1 MNMNVEGILAL
12 VFGGLL
18 LWFFLKLGDGSGD
31 SQLGFGPEVD
41 EQLDLEEDDEAPPPG
56 FY

>member
-31 SQLGFGPEVD
+31 SQLGFGLEVD